1 MKSTKW
7 LIILACAL
15 PILGLLITVVA
26 IACSVGA
33 FSEFLHQSSV
43 TPDDIKAQTGVIT
56 HRLAFAWWGTAVGMF
71 GGFVATIVLLVRLLR
86 QRRPPAPPPIAE
98 GISIR

>member
-15 PILGLLITVVA
+15 PILGFLITAVS
-26 IACSVGA
+26 IACSIGA

-43 TPDDIKAQTGVIT
+43 TPDDIKTQTGVIT
-56 HRLAFAWWGTAVGMF
+56 HRLAFAWWGIAVGLV
-71 GGFVATIVLLVRLLR
+71 GGFVAGIVLLVRLLR
-86 QRRPPAPPPIAE
+86 QSRPPVPPPIAE
-98 GISIR
+98 GITIR

>member
-7 LIILACAL
+7 LIVLACAL
-15 PILGLLITVVA
+15 PILGFLTTVVA

-33 FSEFLHQSSV
+33 FSEFLRGGV
-43 TPDDIKAQTGVIT
+43 TPDDIKTKTGIIT
-56 HRLAFAWWGTAVGMF
+56 HRLAFAWWGTAVGF
-71 GGFVATIVLLVRLLR
+71 LGGFIALVILLVRLLR
-86 QRRPPAPPPIAE
+86 QRRPPAPPPIVE